1 MRHLNV
7 GANGATVLAMQ
18 RIAERMHIPVA
29 AHRCDIAVGQDVFA
43 GCQISQD
50 TVDAVRALAVD
61 RAASGVAGE
70 LVIKA
75 NTATNHATHT
85 SADSGAHAGNDGP
98 KRATG
103 NRSLRRVGPNDGQAI
118 ECVIALRCVLSN
130 VADRAR
136 CHSKSEAFA
145 EPAQRAAEP
154 ARHRGRC
161 FLFADDHADAV
172 SNRADHCAE
181 NVHGLDAEPCSTEGN
196 HRVGGCVHNRGVS
209 RHDFANVLG
218 DIGDIGHYRDKRRTD
233 LNGHRVERRVGVP
246 HLGVQ
251 GFLSLVKPL
260 YRAVGFSGGVS
271 NPLDSLVGF
280 LGVFSG
286 LNHCLGVGF

>member
-50 TVDAVRALAVD
+50 TVDAVRTLAVD

-70 LVIKA
+70 LVIKS

-98 KRATG
+98 ERATG

-130 VADRAR
+130 VADCAR

-196 HRVGGCVHNRGVS
+196 HRISSGVHNPWMP
-209 RHDFANVLG
+209 RHEFANVLG
-218 DIGDIGHYRDKRRTD
+218 DIGDIGHYWDERRTD
-233 LNGHRVERRVGVP
+233 LNGHRVECRFGIP

-251 GFLSLVKPL
+251 GFL
-260 YRAVGFSGGVS
+260 GFVE
-271 NPLDSLVGF
+271 PLDAAIS
-280 LGVFSG
+280 FSVRVREL
-286 LNHCLGVGF
+286 LNAVA